1 MATMATTRRR
11 WSMAIPR
18 PRWLQR
24 LSAPLECITLEELA
38 EAVPQWGRAE
48 VHFRREREAWP
59 RHAFTRD
66 DWILMERMG
75 RPR

>member
-1 MATMATTRRR
+1 MERTRRR
-11 WSMAIPR
+11 WGLQLPR

-24 LSAPLECITLEELA
+24 LNASLEGVTLEELA
-38 EAVPQWGRAE
+38 QAMPQWGRAE
-48 VHFRREREAWP
+48 VPSQRSHEQWP
-59 RHAFTRD
+59 QHAFTRD

>member
-1 MATMATTRRR
+1 MATMQTTWRR
-11 WSMAIPR
+11 WGIALSR

-24 LSAPLECITLEELA
+24 LSAPLDNITLEELA
-38 EAVPQWGRAE
+38 EAIPQWGRAE
-48 VHFRREREAWP
+48 VHFRRECAAWP

-66 DWILMERMG
+66 DWILLERMG